1 MMTLIT
7 GPDFNLIEAMYLDD
21 ESDEAFRNAL
31 RAAYEQGR
39 RDAAPPPAAEPKWTE
54 GAVCACGHKHVASA
68 LPGAPYVLCEA
79 GTTDPRA
86 CACREWRPRGC
97 DYAGCS
103 GHANGDDGLC
113 GECRARMSPG
123 GRDYDG
129 PSQPEATA
137 CPQSVCDGGG
147 WLTTV
152 SGRRIPCGACV
163 KAGRVPDLDKKVK
176 LPQSH
181 DWEEKGLTLSLRCK
195 RCHLD
200 LLKLASKKYPSVCD
214 AVSSCS
220 HPTEDIYQTM
230 ESSAIMCRR
239 CGQVVSG
246 A

>member
-1 MMTLIT
+1 MTLIT

-129 PSQPEATA
+129 PSQPEATGAAWTCPTCRRTFYAMSQDHHHECRPGACAAEPEATA
-137 CPQSVCDGGG
+137 CPACGGSGVIDAGLDSRPCPVCRPEEYGG
-147 WLTTV
+147 T
-152 SGRRIPCGACV
+152 GRAPAGGA
-163 KAGRVPDLDKKVK
+163 P
-176 LPQSH
+176 
-181 DWEEKGLTLSLRCK
+181 
-195 RCHLD
+195 
-200 LLKLASKKYPSVCD
+200 
-214 AVSSCS
+214 
-220 HPTEDIYQTM
+220 
-230 ESSAIMCRR
+230 
-239 CGQVVSG
+239 
-246 A
+246 